1 MKLFLHWLCWD
12 LRRFRILLLGWTI
25 LVVGYTVLIRW
36 LNPENVRWDPDLART
51 VWFLTTGVVIFEVF
65 GMLHVLT
72 ADPVVGTDVFW
83 KTRPAPG
90 LPVAAAKIGIA
101 LTAFV
106 LLPLGLHALAAP
118 VGRLGAS
125 PGWQVLEGFQLRLLG
140 LVALGAAAVKT
151 TAGAT
156 VRILTGLGLALVL
169 SLVGPPLLGLAS
181 MKSVAGGSLTEYSIV
196 SCLWLVAGTG
206 LFLSARRSHHAAA
219 WVRWS
224 VWIAPSLL
232 ILLGTLIGPLAQRY
246 EASRAIHVPPAIP
259 SGARIVPTPTALP
272 S

>member
-25 LVVGYTVLIRW
+25 LVVGYAVLIWW

-51 VWFLTTGVVIFEVF
+51 VWFLTTGIVIFEVF
-65 GMLHVLT
+65 GMLHVMT

-90 LPVAAAKIGIA
+90 LPVAAAKIAIA

-106 LLPLGLHALAAP
+106 LLPLGLIALAFP

-169 SLVGPPLLGLAS
+169 SLVCPPLLGLPS
-181 MKSVAGGSLTEYSIV
+181 VKSAAGGSLTEYSIV

-206 LFLSARRSHHAAA
+206 LFLSARRSHHAAP

-224 VWIAPSLL
+224 VWVAPSLL

-246 EASRAIHVPPAIP
+246 EASRAIQVPPAIR
-259 SGARIVPTPTALP
+259 SGVRILPTPTDLP

>member
-12 LRRFRILLLGWTI
+12 LRRFRILLLGWTV
-25 LVVGYTVLIRW
+25 LVVSYTVLIRW
-36 LNPENVRWDPDLART
+36 LNPENGRWDPDLART

-106 LLPLGLHALAAP
+106 LLPLGLHALAVP

-125 PGWQVLEGFQLRLLG
+125 PGWQILEGFQLRLLG

-169 SLVGPPLLGLAS
+169 SLVCRSFLGIESAKLVPAWNPFIFHLISYLWILAG
-181 MKSVAGGSLTEYSIV
+181 A
-196 SCLWLVAGTG
+196 G
-206 LFLSARRSHHAAA
+206 LFLSARRSHHAAT

-246 EASRAIHVPPAIP
+246 EALRAIHVPPAIP

>member
-12 LRRFRILLLGWTI
+12 LRRFRTLLLAWTL
-25 LVVGYTVLIRW
+25 LVAGYAVLIAW
-36 LNPENVRWDPDLART
+36 LNLQYGRWDITLTEAI
-51 VWFLTTGVVIFEVF
+51 WYLTTVVIIVEVLAL
-65 GMLHVLT
+65 LHVLT
-72 ADPVVGTDVFW
+72 ADPVVGTDAFW

-106 LLPLGLHALAAP
+106 LLPLALHAWAVP
-118 VGRLGAS
+118 TGRLGAS
-125 PGWQVLEGFQLRLLG
+125 PGWQIHEGLQFRLLG

-156 VRILTGLGLALVL
+156 VRILTGLGIGIVL
-169 SLVGPPLLGLAS
+169 SLVCRSFLGLAS
-181 MKSVAGGSLTEYSIV
+181 LKSAVGGGLFSYSIV
-196 SCLWLVAGTG
+196 SCLWFVAGTG
-206 LFLSARRSHHAAA
+206 LFLSARRSHHPAA
-219 WVRWS
+219 WIRWS

-232 ILLGTLIGPLAQRY
+232 ILLGTMIGPFSQRY
-246 EASRAIHVPPAIP
+246 AASKEIHVPPAIR
-259 SGARIVPTPTALP
+259 SGAHILPTPTDLP

>member
-51 VWFLTTGVVIFEVF
+51 IWFLTTGVIILEVF

-83 KTRPAPG
+83 KTRPTPG

-106 LLPLGLHALAAP
+106 LLPLALHALAVPA
-118 VGRLGAS
+118 GRPRTS
-125 PGWQVLEGFQLRLLG
+125 IDWQILAGLLFRLLG

-169 SLVGPPLLGLAS
+169 SLVCPPLLGLAS
-181 MKSVAGGSLTEYSIV
+181 MKSVAGGNLTEYSSI

-206 LFLSARRSHHAAA
+206 LFLFARRSHHPEA

-224 VWIAPSLL
+224 VWIMPSLL
-232 ILLGTLIGPLAQRY
+232 MLLEY
-246 EASRAIHVPPAIP
+246 
-259 SGARIVPTPTALP
+259 
-272 S
+272 

>member
-12 LRRFRILLLGWTI
+12 LRRFRILLLAWTI
-25 LVVGYTVLIRW
+25 LVAGYAVLITS
-36 LNPENVRWDPDLART
+36 LNSQYARWDIALTEAI
-51 VWFLTTGVVIFEVF
+51 WYLTTVIIMVEVLSL
-65 GMLHVLT
+65 LHVLT
-72 ADPVVGTDVFW
+72 ADPVVGPDVFW
-83 KTRPAPG
+83 KTRLVPG

-106 LLPLGLHALAAP
+106 LLPLALHSWVVPA
-118 VGRLGAS
+118 GGLGAS
-125 PGWQVLEGFQLRLLG
+125 RGWQLLEDFQLRLLG

-151 TAGAT
+151 TAGAL

-181 MKSVAGGSLTEYSIV
+181 MKSAAGGSLTEYSIV

-206 LFLSARRSHHAAA
+206 LFLFARRSHHPEA

-224 VWIAPSLL
+224 VWIMPSLL
-232 ILLGTLIGPLAQRY
+232 MLLEY
-246 EASRAIHVPPAIP
+246 
-259 SGARIVPTPTALP
+259 
-272 S
+272 